1 MRQNKLP
8 YLISIIIILFI
19 GCEESLNDSSS
30 LDSAKENTFGKSSTG
45 GVERN
50 ISDYFYNFDNE
61 IYAHFLFYSEPYYPG
76 GSSTTKNPG
85 ILDPTRDTLSFFTFP
100 DYLIDLTPANI
111 DVNAKL
117 YRLNETN
124 SMEDNWCSNL
134 IVNGSCPDKLDF
146 NSDSSYSDGK
156 HEKFVKRDTTF
167 TISWVDLDFMQWD
180 SADGR
185 YKVGLSEPNTLDST
199 DAYLFSGDTTDTYD
213 SLIYIG
219 IIDTVYNLPYTPVE
233 NLQFIDRSEWEQYD
247 TTFLS
252 NTLFHTLEKTFR
264 FNISV
269 LGPDS
274 VMFRKNGDCDRD
286 GEWDAAESY
295 SDYGADWCP
304 DSLETGGGVC
314 SAASINE
321 PCNCGTTINA
331 DWQSGADLDPNKD
344 NWRDCGWDGI
354 CSDDPNYD
362 GADFNGT
369 EGNGIWDTNEGL
381 DQNGKYDLG
390 EFFVDRNN
398 GVIDPAELFY
408 DRVVDGEFGF
418 GDSFEDRNCNG
429 DWDGAETADAGNGIW
444 DDDEAFIDTNGN
456 GSWDSGEPL
465 YTMSEKPVN
474 FLANYTTDFADSCH
488 QEVYGKCV
496 KGIDK
501 LLASQ
506 ESVTLF
512 SHYDA
517 SGNAQFVTYD
527 SLIVT
532 LPDST
537 TRSAI
542 FADVDSIVTVFTNVK
557 IESLPG
563 ASADY
568 HVTKTK
574 WFEPIMDELAVDTV
588 RHYGYD
594 YHIFKVAETGNISK
608 MIHPEYF
615 NHYGYYTSFEDL
627 KEGLWEEALA
637 SEEQYIY
644 AFGGKLR
651 SGEYFYKD
659 TSVVRSVAEYRVEE
673 KYEVQFCDGD
683 GQKDGEC
690 SVDNNGI
697 PIDGI
702 GDDESITVPMRTILF
717 TQNTDG
723 TFNCLA
729 DQSIVTDYTD
739 CSRDSSLTD
748 VFKIIRT
755 KTITMVGNGVE
766 FGTRNSIYLA
776 KGLGIAVDKLE
787 MRWTEPFWESDGN
800 GWKEFSRLELR
811 KLQAGSAG
819 RVKSIFEPVRKISLD
834 QFEDEEVFDYE
845 PYRYAPTYGIHRLRL
860 PNEN

>member
-1 MRQNKLP
+1 M
-8 YLISIIIILFI
+8 
-19 GCEESLNDSSS
+19 DST
-30 LDSAKENTFGKSSTG
+30 KENTFGKSSTG
-45 GVERN
+45 GVEGN

-61 IYAHFLFYSEPYYPG
+61 IYAHFLYYSEFESPP
-76 GSSTTKNPG
+76 NPQTNT
-85 ILDPTRDTLSFFTFP
+85 INTPTNLDVNQDTLSLFTFP
-100 DYLIDLTPANI
+100 EYLIDLTPANI
-111 DVNAKL
+111 ALNAKL

-124 SMEDNWCSNL
+124 SNDNEWCSNL
-134 IVNGSCPDKLDF
+134 IVNGSCPEKLDF
-146 NSDSSYSDGK
+146 NSDSTFSDGK
-156 HEKFVKRDTTF
+156 HEKFVKKDTTF
-167 TISWVDLDFMQWD
+167 SISWVDLDFMQWD

-219 IIDTVYNLPYTPVE
+219 VLDTVYNLPYTPVE
-233 NLQFIDRSEWEQYD
+233 NLQYIDRAEWEQYD

-252 NTLFHTLEKTFR
+252 NTVFHTLQKTFR

-286 GEWDAAESY
+286 GEWDAAEIY
-295 SDYGADWCP
+295 SDYGSDWCP
-304 DSLETGGGVC
+304 DSLETGAGSC

-321 PCNCGTTINA
+321 PCNCGSSINA
-331 DWQSGADLDPNKD
+331 DWLSGANIDPNDD

-354 CSDDPNYD
+354 CSDDPNYE

-369 EGNGIWDTNEGL
+369 EGNGVWDTNEGL
-381 DQNGKYDLG
+381 EQNGKYDLG
-390 EFFVDRNN
+390 EYFVDRTN
-398 GVIDPAELFY
+398 GVVDPAELFY
-408 DRVVDGEFGF
+408 DRVVDGEYGF
-418 GDSFEDRNCNG
+418 GDSFEDRNCND
-429 DWDGAETADAGNGIW
+429 DWDIAETVDTGNGVW
-444 DDDEAFIDTNGN
+444 DDDEEYIDTNGN

-474 FLANYTTDFADSCH
+474 FLANYTTDYADSCH

-527 SLIVT
+527 SLIIT
-532 LPDST
+532 MPDST

-542 FADVDSIVTVFTNVK
+542 FADVDSIVTVFSNVK

-563 ASADY
+563 TAADY

-574 WFEPIMDELAVDTV
+574 WFEPYGITANPESGAIDTL
-588 RHYGYD
+588 RNYNYD
-594 YHIFKVAETGNISK
+594 YHIFKVAEDGKISK

-615 NHYGYYTSFEDL
+615 NHYGYYDNFLEL
-627 KEGLWEEALA
+627 KKGLWEEAIA
-637 SEEQYIY
+637 REEQYIY
-644 AFGGKLR
+644 SFGGKIR
-651 SGEYFYKD
+651 SNEYFYKD
-659 TSVVRSVAEYRVEE
+659 TTIVTSVAEYRVEE

-683 GQKDGEC
+683 GQKDGDC
-690 SVDNNGI
+690 SVDNNGN
-697 PIDGI
+697 PIEGN
-702 GDDESITVPMRTILF
+702 GDDESIAIPMRKILF
-717 TQNTDG
+717 TQNTND

-729 DQSIVTDYTD
+729 DQSVVSDYTD
-739 CSRDSSLTD
+739 CSMDSALTD
-748 VFKIIRT
+748 VYKVIRT

-766 FGTRNSIYLA
+766 FGTRNTVYLA
-776 KGLGIAVDKLE
+776 KGLGIAIDKLE
-787 MRWTEPFWESDGN
+787 MRWTEPFWESHGN
-800 GWKEFSRLELR
+800 GWKEFSRLEL
-811 KLQAGSAG
+811 KTLKSGSAG
-819 RVKSIFEPVRKISLD
+819 RVKSVFDPVHKISLD
-834 QFEDEEVFDYE
+834 QFKDEEALEFD

-860 PNEN
+860 PNEK